1 MSEKFPFFLNLTVL
15 PLQREQAQLALSLSP
30 SLLFPALLLFSIY
43 LPLAR
48 SLARSQLEVLSFSL
62 EQRATENK
70 LKAREGHA
78 STPQQKRAA
87 AWRATS

>member
-48 SLARSQLEVLSFSL
+48 SLALNLKYYQFHLSSERL
-62 EQRATENK
+62 RIN
-70 LKAREGHA
+70 
-78 STPQQKRAA
+78 
-87 AWRATS
+87 